1 LDKIHKIR
9 RHRLRRQLRQ
19 RLALRVRRQM
29 RRRPTRPDKFRNSL
43 ELFQPRREW
52 RLLRRE
58 WRLLR
63 RESRRALRPV
73 LRPPRDQRLARR

>member
-1 LDKIHKIR
+1 MHLEHLAGEVYDR
-9 RHRLRRQLRQ
+9 RFRELLVGL
-19 RLALRVRRQM
+19 LA
-29 RRRPTRPDKFRNSL
+29 DDS
-43 ELFQPRREW
+43 
-52 RLLRRE
+52 LRRE